1 MGELLR
7 RELRR
12 VEVEEEKG
20 RRKDWSR
27 GEGRRRAEEDS
38 ETLVS
43 AISEIPNGVC
53 SLEMGAGKMR
63 ALATRLAG
71 WMIRSIRWMSQRGT
85 RERADENADRERI
98 ETS

>member
-12 VEVEEEKG
+12 VEVEEDKG

-27 GEGRRRAEEDS
+27 GEGRRRVEEDS

-43 AISEIPNGVC
+43 AISEIPKGRRHPLSRTTPRLPRRWTRSGPRRHAVANPDGFAAAV
-53 SLEMGAGKMR
+53 AG
-63 ALATRLAG
+63 G
-71 WMIRSIRWMSQRGT
+71 RG
-85 RERADENADRERI
+85 E
-98 ETS
+98 

>member
-12 VEVEEEKG
+12 GEVEEEKG
-20 RRKDWSR
+20 RSKDWSR
-27 GEGRRRAEEDS
+27 GEGRRRAEQDS

-53 SLEMGAGKMR
+53 SLEMGAGTGN
-63 ALATRLAG
+63 AGWNTASAYSSCYSLG
-71 WMIRSIRWMSQRGT
+71 WMIRSIRWISR
-85 RERADENADRERI
+85 
-98 ETS
+98 

>member
-12 VEVEEEKG
+12 VEVEEDKG

-63 ALATRLAG
+63 VLCYSLG
-71 WMIRSIRWMSQRGT
+71 WMNDSFHSLDEPTRNQRKG
-85 RERADENADRERI
+85 R
-98 ETS
+98 